1 MASNDNRPTKFDVTM
16 ISRIADID
24 VTIEG
29 LPADSEELARH
40 NAPYWMAQPDMW
52 LVTDVVTVA

>member
-1 MASNDNRPTKFDVTM
+1 MASNDNRSPKFDVTM

-29 LPADSEELARH
+29 LLADSEELARH
-40 NAPYWMAQPDMW
+40 NATHWMAKPDVW
-52 LVTDVVTVA
+52 LVTDVVRVA